1 MEDSDPSSPGMY
13 MLKLF
18 SLGPNPRTRVR
29 GSEAG
34 DSKANKG
41 ATADPQG
48 QRQGGEGWE
57 VGRCSHSIHRYRDR
71 SSLGGDASHSKEIRL
86 GPRQERNR
94 CGSAFPPPSR
104 DNASLFPH

>member
-34 DSKANKG
+34 DSKATIG
-41 ATADPQG
+41 TTADPRG
-48 QRQGGEGWE
+48 PRQGGEGWE

-86 GPRQERNR
+86 GRRWERNR
-94 CGSAFPPPSR
+94 C
-104 DNASLFPH
+104 